1 VNFYPGG
8 SKAIH
13 AFANRIAEAGIRDSE
28 GTMKLPIL
36 VVDDQV
42 DACNMMAKLLKALG
56 YEVDVAYDGRTA
68 LRMVDQ
74 RQYGLAILDYEMPGM
89 NGVDLFRRIRRARP
103 NMAAVFVTGY
113 TTIDVVFPA
122 IEAGVLQVI
131 PKPADFQQLVPIIE
145 DHLNAVA

>member
-1 VNFYPGG
+1 
-8 SKAIH
+8 
-13 AFANRIAEAGIRDSE
+13 
-28 GTMKLPIL
+28 MKLPIL

-42 DACNMMAKLLKALG
+42 EACDLMAKLLKALG
-56 YEVDVAYDGRTA
+56 YEVDVAYDGRAA
-68 LRMVDQ
+68 LALVDQ

-103 NMAAVFVTGY
+103 NLAAVFVTGY

-122 IEAGVLQVI
+122 IEAGVLHVMS
-131 PKPADFQQLVPIIE
+131 KPADFQQLLPIIE